1 MGDILLGYKQGL
13 WKETKSAVSDTGAEA
28 VASHPR
34 ARLPWVRLA
43 SVAIVVMGVIAPA
56 LGTYRV
62 GQGRRDRWLLG
73 DWLID
78 YSAGFTRRGLAG
90 EAIRQLSE
98 ATGVDRIIATTALQ
112 LTVLA
117 ALAVAVL
124 VLVWNHDRGLTT
136 VLLVGSPAFVLF
148 LINPLGTMRKEV
160 LLWLLVAGVLAWS
173 KTRSAP
179 AGRIIPWLL
188 ALGFPVLVLVHEALA
203 FYAGFIAVV
212 LWLLVADKV
221 VTRREA
227 SVAGVVGGVLA
238 GVALAVSALWP
249 GSGQVGSGICD
260 TLVQAGY
267 SDALCSGA
275 ISFLDR
281 DAGAGISLVGD
292 QVLNGGYLVTYFV
305 VVVLATIPFVFVR
318 VSKTLLVALG
328 VSLLCTF
335 PLFVVAIDWG
345 RWIVISVWLVTLVVL
360 RFDGTDHVTVKPL
373 RPKTR
378 ASLFF
383 GAALVA
389 TYATLWSVPHCCAPR
404 VGFGLIDRIADVGR
418 FFVGG

>member
-1 MGDILLGYKQGL
+1 
-13 WKETKSAVSDTGAEA
+13 VSDTGAEA

-34 ARLPWVRLA
+34 ARLPRVRLA
-43 SVAIVVMGVIAPA
+43 TVAIVAAGFLAAATVTIRAGV
-56 LGTYRV
+56 GRV
-62 GQGRRDRWLLG
+62 DQWILG

-78 YSAGFTRRGLAG
+78 YSAGFTRRGLLG

-98 ATGVDRIIATTALQ
+98 TTGADRIVTTTALQ
-112 LTVLA
+112 LAALA
-117 ALAVAVL
+117 ALAAALL

-148 LINPLGTMRKEV
+148 LMNPLGTMRKEI

-173 KTRSAP
+173 KTRSAQ

-188 ALGFPVLVLVHEALA
+188 ALGFPVLVMVHEALA

-221 VTRREA
+221 VEKRQA

-238 GVALAVSALWP
+238 GVALAVSALWQ
-249 GSGQVGSGICD
+249 GSKQVGSGICD
-260 TLVQAGY
+260 TLGQAGY
-267 SDALCSGA
+267 SEALCSGA
-275 ISFLDR
+275 IGFLDR
-281 DAGAGISLVGD
+281 DASAAIARVGNEIAD
-292 QVLNGGYLVTYFV
+292 GGHLLTYFV
-305 VVVLATIPFVFVR
+305 VVVLAALPFVFVR
-318 VSKTLLVALG
+318 ASKALLAAVVVSLVAT
-328 VSLLCTF
+328 V
-335 PLFVVAIDWG
+335 PLFVVSIDWG

-360 RFDGTDHVTVKPL
+360 RFDGTDHLTVKPL
-373 RPKTR
+373 RPTTG
-378 ASLFF
+378 ASLFA
-383 GAALVA
+383 GVALAASYV
-389 TYATLWSVPHCCAPR
+389 TLWSVPHCCEPR